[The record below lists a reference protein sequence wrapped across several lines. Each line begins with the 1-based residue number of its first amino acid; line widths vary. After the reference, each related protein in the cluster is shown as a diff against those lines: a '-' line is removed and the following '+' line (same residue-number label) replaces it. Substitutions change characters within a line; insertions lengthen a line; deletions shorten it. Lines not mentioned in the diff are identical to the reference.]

1 MEKILLAL
9 IKCFSHLGGVP
20 ILVCAYATRAFS
32 MQQTPIIHMQ
42 NVLNCV
48 IHVDDFV
55 IGKFAVIVHITAITI
70 KSAVTDIPVLELISG
85 IQRPITVIT

>member
-9 IKCFSHLGGVP
+9 TKNFIHFGGVP
-20 ILVCAYATRAFS
+20 VFVCAYATSAFS
-32 MQQTPIIHMQ
+32 MQQTPMMHMQ
-42 NVLNCV
+42 KVENCV
-48 IHVDDFV
+48 IHVDVFV

-70 KSAVTDIPVLELISG
+70 NNAVTEIPVLELISG